1 MRDNI
6 IAKRNTIN
14 LIFTLIGLGLL
25 IYTIY
30 QGVHDYKEEQHA
42 VKVDAEITAFTP
54 GTFVNT
60 GNIKYLVEG
69 EVYEISNVN
78 LGIDKTLTV
87 GDTTK
92 IKYDINNPKRI
103 VYNDHLILLSIT
115 GVLSV
120 IILLLTLPRRIKL
133 INRSMKIATLKKEGN
148 QIEATI
154 QDIIVNN
161 KAKQAKGYYPYHLRA
176 RYLDPNTNN
185 NYLFESEDT
194 YININDQINKYQAQ
208 TIKVYVDKANI
219 MNYFVDLSSIV
230 PDYKVTNPREY
241 MQQFYAQPHM
251 LEDIKK
257 AQAAQKAAKGLIE
270 EEPEEKP
277 KEEEPNA

>member
-1 MRDNI
+1 MRDSI
-6 IAKRNTIN
+6 IARRNTIN
-14 LIFTLIGLGLL
+14 LVFTIIGLGLL

-30 QGVHDYKEEQHA
+30 QGVHDYREEQHA
-42 VKVDAEITAFTP
+42 VKIDAEITAFTP
-54 GTFVNT
+54 GTIINT
-60 GNIKYLVEG
+60 GTIKYLVEG
-69 EVYEISNVN
+69 ELYEIPNVN
-78 LGIDKTLTV
+78 LGIDKSLTV
-87 GDTTK
+87 GDITK

-103 VYNDHLILLSIT
+103 VNNDHLILLSIT

-120 IILLLTLPRRIKL
+120 IILIVTLPRRIKI
-133 INRSMKIATLKKEGN
+133 INRYMKIATLKKEGN

-185 NYLFESEDT
+185 TYLFESEDT
-194 YININDQINKYQAQ
+194 YININDQINRYQAQ
-208 TIKVYVDKANI
+208 TVKVYVDKANI

-241 MQQFYAQPHM
+241 MQQFYAQPHL

-257 AQAAQKAAKGLIE
+257 RQEAQKEAKGLIE
-270 EEPEEKP
+270 DEPEKK
-277 KEEEPNA
+277 KEEEPKA